1 MNKPTRNDSGAV
13 KFTLTKAAKALGEKG
28 GHVSSP
34 AKTAAVQKN
43 GKLGGRPTKAQSY
56 PLRGKSGC

>member
-13 KFTLTKAAKALGEKG
+13 KFTLSKAAKALGTKG

-34 AKTAAVQKN
+34 VKTQAVQKN
-43 GKLGGRPTKAQSY
+43 GALGGRPTKA
-56 PLRGKSGC
+56 K

>member
-1 MNKPTRNDSGAV
+1 MNKPVKNDSGAI
-13 KFTLTKAAKALGEKG
+13 KYTLSGAAKALGTKG

-43 GKLGGRPTKAQSY
+43 GKLGGRP
-56 PLRGKSGC
+56 SGS

>member
-1 MNKPTRNDSGAV
+1 MNKPTRNNSGAV

-43 GKLGGRPTKAQSY
+43 GKLGGRPTK
-56 PLRGKSGC
+56 G

>member
-1 MNKPTRNDSGAV
+1 MNKPTRNNSGAV

-43 GKLGGRPTKAQSY
+43 GKLGGRPTKA
-56 PLRGKSGC
+56 